1 METLSLCL
9 SLASSL
15 SHHSIIAIFPVS
27 IFPSFHSR
35 STPAFHTALISST
48 FLPSSA
54 LSLLSLSPL
63 SLSLF
68 ILLVCVF
75 FRRNGQVCV
84 FVCVCVCV
92 CVKEHVLLSQSQ
104 ALNYIYI

>member
-63 SLSLF
+63 SLSLHPAS
-68 ILLVCVF
+68 VCVLQEE
-75 FRRNGQVCV
+75 RSG
-84 FVCVCVCV
+84 VCVCVCLCV
-92 CVKEHVLLSQSQ
+92 CVCGRVLSMC
-104 ALNYIYI
+104 AE